1 MSSALCIG
9 SGQWPWCVRQRC
21 ERDGQLG
28 GCLDCLFT
36 IDLQL
41 LIYNLDCLFTIR
53 QYVFSWRDVCVAHLQ
68 CNNKFSAGRI
78 VFFKSDYEKS
88 SSQAMKNCLLRHFSV
103 VQVGGT
109 VCNVHICFKLLNIFV
124 SNC

>member
-1 MSSALCIG
+1 MY
-9 SGQWPWCVRQRC
+9 C
-21 ERDGQLG
+21 ERATKLNEEIIMINNLCSLNVFNEQGDRNEG
-28 GCLDCLFT
+28 T
-36 IDLQL
+36 DL
-41 LIYNLDCLFTIR
+41 N
-53 QYVFSWRDVCVAHLQ
+53 LQ

-109 VCNVHICFKLLNIFV
+109 VCNVFA